1 MENSI
6 DISTLEARLISE
18 LLIDYPDL
26 LVRFPIWKYLNYLD
40 CYPEIGDYLYLSRDV
55 SNYCK
60 AIVEYSDER
69 TLEIYQ
75 KLVLVTLISR
85 ARRQLASKVSPGEIK
100 ELYESNF
107 RRIIR
112 EIETN
117 MNPSGFYRYPED
129 KFFKELGVCNLR
141 MIPTG
146 ARKIHLGGLA
156 RRFLFKKGPKQFF
169 QGIIFIVFELK
180 GTKPLY
186 EMHTDSHDPDLMADF
201 NYEGFTRAY
210 MRIAQLLKLNENV
223 RGVFASSWFY
233 DPQLAVISPRL
244 AYLREIITN
253 NGGRCFYWGA
263 SGQATKDAI
272 LKSPTRSQL
281 YKEGRYRPIKYMVV
295 WSREKMLRWADKH
308 LCDTGSS
315 ESD

>member
-1 MENSI
+1 M
-6 DISTLEARLISE
+6 DISNIDTRLTSE
-18 LLIDYPDL
+18 LLRDNPDL
-26 LVRFPIWKYLNYLD
+26 LVRFPIEKYLNYLD
-40 CYPEIGDYLYLSRDV
+40 CYPEIGSYLYLSRDV
-55 SNYCK
+55 SIYCK

-69 TLEIYQ
+69 TLETYH

-85 ARRQLASKVSPGEIK
+85 ARRQLASKVLPDEIK

-112 EIETN
+112 EIETD

-146 ARKIHLGGLA
+146 ARKIHFGGLA

-169 QGIIFIVFELK
+169 QGIIFILFKLK

-210 MRIAQLLKLNENV
+210 LRIAQFLKLNEKV
-223 RGVFASSWFY
+223 RGVFAASWFY

-244 AYLREIITN
+244 AFLREIITN
-253 NGGRCFYWGA
+253 NGGRCFYCGTDDH
-263 SGQATKDAI
+263 ATKDAI
-272 LKSPTRSQL
+272 LKSPTRNKL
-281 YKEGRYRPIKYMVV
+281 YMEGKYRPAKYMVV
-295 WSREKMLRWADKH
+295 WPRRKMLLWADKH
-308 LCDTGSS
+308 LCDMGSAKS
-315 ESD
+315 E